1 MNQPDSSVGQMKKP
15 PSGLRKGILV
25 LGMHRSGTSALTRVL
40 HLLGCQLP
48 KQVMSGGVGNE
59 LGHWESEPIASFN
72 EEVLASAGSSWDDWL
87 PFSSD
92 WYRSPVVD
100 DFVNRGRAWLTEEF
114 GSSPLFVLKDP
125 RICRIANFW
134 LEIFA
139 AEGIEPA
146 VVVPVRNP
154 LEVGNSLNDR
164 DMMEPGYAHLL
175 WLRHILDAE
184 VASRGLKRVFCTYD
198 QLLEDWPGLADR
210 MKVGLGITW
219 PRTSA
224 SAAVEISSF
233 LTTGQRHYSNSPKL
247 TGTPISEW
255 ISKTYAVA
263 LRWSESSETESDFRI
278 LDSIRAELD
287 GASPAFAH
295 LLLPRSRS
303 GMAGDGSRRRAELE
317 AQLSDTEAKI
327 VDSQREIERLA
338 NKEQTL
344 GERLAQSEAWLA
356 EKTAQLEANASYL
369 HEFAVERDTM
379 DRRLAEVES
388 AFRQREEEVAQSE
401 ALLGEKTAQLEAAA
415 SRLDELAIERDTM
428 GHRLADVESTLRQR
442 EEEVAQVW
450 TELSMEREA
459 KVALQGEVSAR
470 ELDHS
475 ERLRT
480 LFRDK
485 ELAEQKLA
493 ETNSKSEAASNAWE
507 KRLAQEQAARE
518 IERAR
523 ADDTCTALEGERSN
537 HVATTR
543 NLALAQSDLAA
554 AQGQIHAMIGRVGQL
569 ARGARSNKW
578 LRRLLKIP
586 PIGKYNR
593 KLQRN
598 MDQILAFLAQFT
610 DAELGMPSAGR
621 EDRVLAYMLG
631 MTSSVADMPLLDRN
645 AYRALHP
652 DVAKSKID
660 PFIHYVEFGQREG
673 RSPHPL
679 LNYDY
684 YTRHYPETAR
694 YEHSALEH
702 YLRFGAPKGYD
713 PCELFSTSDYFAR
726 YPDVQHTKYN
736 PLLHYLRHPGCQPHP
751 NFDSNFYLTQYPDIA
766 RAGVNPL
773 VHFLLWGRAE
783 GRQPTPNHAA
793 RSDAVP
799 TIASRTALPAHP
811 AAHVTPLD
819 PSPVLPTTSRTQL
832 VVMIEAFYPRPD
844 HDSGSLDQV
853 NFVRIFQSLGY
864 EVAFAALLDFAPD
877 ADARRPLVDLGVK
890 CITANDYINIEEFV
904 FLNAE
909 RISAFF
915 LSRFNYGGSWIEKAR
930 TFCPHAQ
937 IIFNTV
943 DLHHIRE
950 ERRAMIENDGAAL
963 EIAKTTKEVELARIA
978 AADVTIV
985 VSESERELLET
996 LAPTADVRVIP
1007 LIREVRERS
1016 FPPFEDRNGIAFV
1029 GGFQH
1034 QPNVDAVTTFL
1045 DTIWPRILAAAPT
1058 MKFRVIGSHL
1068 PESLSRRQDRNVEW
1082 VGYVPELEPWLD
1094 KVRLTVAPLRFG
1106 AGAKGKVVSSL
1117 LSGVPVVASQI
1128 AAEGMGIA
1136 EGDGIV
1142 TADRPEDY
1150 VERVLALHD
1159 DKGLWNQTSIR
1170 GFDAVRKASSLER
1183 GVELVG
1189 QILPRLVAA

>member
-1 MNQPDSSVGQMKKP
+1 MKKP
-15 PSGLRKGILV
+15 PSGLRRGILV

-40 HLLGCQLP
+40 NLLGCQLP

-87 PFSSD
+87 PFNSD
-92 WYRSPVVD
+92 WYQSPVVH
-100 DFVNRGRAWLTEEF
+100 DFVSRGRAWLTEEF

-184 VASRGLKRVFCTYD
+184 IASRGLKRVFCTYD

-210 MKVGLGITW
+210 MKVSLGITW
-219 PRTSA
+219 PRISA

-233 LTTGQRHYSNSPKL
+233 LTTKQRHYSNSPKL
-247 TGTPISEW
+247 TGFPISEW
-255 ISKTYAVA
+255 ISKTYAIA
-263 LRWSESSETESDFRI
+263 LRWSDTGETEADLRI

-287 GASPAFAH
+287 AASPAFAH

-303 GMAGDGSRRRAELE
+303 GVAGDGSRRRAELE
-317 AQLSDTEAKI
+317 AQLSDTEARLNAAVAGLESARHDYENESVQELNQLSEK
-327 VDSQREIERLA
+327 VADSQREIERLA
-338 NKEQTL
+338 DNERIL
-344 GERLAQSEAWLA
+344 GERL
-356 EKTAQLEANASYL
+356 
-369 HEFAVERDTM
+369 
-379 DRRLAEVES
+379 
-388 AFRQREEEVAQSE
+388 AQSE

-415 SRLDELAIERDTM
+415 SGRDELAVERDAM

-450 TELSMEREA
+450 AELSTEREA
-459 KVALQGEVSAR
+459 KAALQGEFSALERDHGEQLRALSRDR
-470 ELDHS
+470 ELV
-475 ERLRT
+475 
-480 LFRDK
+480 
-485 ELAEQKLA
+485 EQKLA
-493 ETNSKSEAASNAWE
+493 DINSENDAATKAWE
-507 KRLAQEQAARE
+507 KRLAQEQASRE
-518 IERAR
+518 TERAR
-523 ADDTCTALEGERSN
+523 ADNTCAALEGERSN
-537 HVATTR
+537 HMATAR
-543 NLALAQSDLAA
+543 NLALTQSDLAA
-554 AQGQIHAMIGRVGQL
+554 AHGQIHAMIGRVGQL

-578 LRRLLKIP
+578 LRKLLKMP
-586 PIGKYNR
+586 VIGKYNR
-593 KLQRN
+593 RLQRN
-598 MDQILAFLAQFT
+598 VDQILAFLAQFT
-610 DAELGMPSAGR
+610 DTELGVPSAGR
-621 EDRVLAYMLG
+621 EDRVLAYVLG
-631 MTSSVADMPLLDRN
+631 MTSSIADMPLLDRN
-645 AYRALHP
+645 IYRALHP

-660 PFIHYVEFGQREG
+660 PFIHYLEFGQGEG

-679 LNYDY
+679 LNYAY
-684 YTRHYPETAR
+684 YTQRYPETAR
-694 YEHSALEH
+694 YGHSVLEH
-702 YLRFGAPKGYD
+702 YLRFGTAKGYD
-713 PCELFSTSDYFAR
+713 PCELFSTSDYLAR

-751 NFDSNFYLTQYPDIA
+751 SFDSNFYLTQYPDIA

-783 GRQPTPNHAA
+783 GRQPTPNRAA
-793 RSDAVP
+793 GSGHEVP
-799 TIASRTALPAHP
+799 RTASGTALLAKP
-811 AAHVTPLD
+811 AAHVTQLD
-819 PSPVLPTTSRTQL
+819 PSPDLPTTSPPPL

-853 NFVRIFQSLGY
+853 NFVKIFQSLGY
-864 EVAFAALLDFAPD
+864 EVAFAALLDFTPD
-877 ADARRPLVDLGVK
+877 ADAKRPLVDLGVK
-890 CITANDYINIEEFV
+890 CITASDYINVEEFV

-937 IIFNTV
+937 VIFNTV
-943 DLHHIRE
+943 DLHHVRE
-950 ERRAMIENDGAAL
+950 ERRALIENDDAAL
-963 EIAKTTKEVELARIA
+963 EIAKATKEGELARIA

-985 VSESERELLET
+985 VSESERDLLET

-1016 FPPFEDRNGIAFV
+1016 FPPFEDRDGIAFV

-1034 QPNVDAVTTFL
+1034 QPNIDAVTTFL
-1045 DTIWPRILAAAPT
+1045 DKIWPQILAAAPT

-1068 PESLSRRQDRNVEW
+1068 PESLSQRLDRNVEW
-1082 VGYVPELEPWLD
+1082 IGYVPELEPWLD

-1117 LSGVPVVASQI
+1117 LNGVPVVASQI

-1142 TADRPEDY
+1142 TADGPEDY
-1150 VERVLALHD
+1150 AERVLTLHD
-1159 DKGLWNQTSIR
+1159 DKGLWNQTSTR

>member
-1 MNQPDSSVGQMKKP
+1 M
-15 PSGLRKGILV
+15 
-25 LGMHRSGTSALTRVL
+25 L

-48 KQVMSGGVGNE
+48 KQVMGGGVGNE
-59 LGHWESEPIASFN
+59 LGHWESAPIASFN

-87 PFSSD
+87 PFNPD
-92 WYRSPVVD
+92 WYQSPVVH
-100 DFVNRGRAWLTEEF
+100 DFVERGRAWLTEEF

-134 LEIFA
+134 LDIFA

-184 VASRGLKRVFCTYD
+184 IASRGLKRVFCTYD

-210 MKVGLGITW
+210 MKVALGITW
-219 PRTSA
+219 PRISA
-224 SAAVEISSF
+224 SAAAEISSF
-233 LTTGQRHYSNSPKL
+233 LTTKQRHYSNSQKL
-247 TGTPISEW
+247 TGFPISEW

-263 LRWSESSETESDFRI
+263 LRWSVSSETEADFRV

-287 GASPAFAH
+287 AASPAFAH

-317 AQLSDTEAKI
+317 AQLSDAEARLNAAEARWQNARQDYENGFVQQLNHLI
-327 VDSQREIERLA
+327 EEIADSQREIERLA
-338 NKEQTL
+338 NNERIL
-344 GERLAQSEAWLA
+344 GERLAQSEASLD
-356 EKTAQLEANASYL
+356 ERTAQLEATASRL
-369 HEFAVERDTM
+369 DELAVERDTM
-379 DRRLAEVES
+379 GHRLADVES
-388 AFRQREEEVAQSE
+388 TLRQREEEVAQSE
-401 ALLGEKTAQLEAAA
+401 VSLGEKTAQFEAAV

-450 TELSMEREA
+450 AELSTEREA
-459 KVALQGEVSAR
+459 KAVLQGEFSELERDHVEQLRALSRDR
-470 ELDHS
+470 ELV
-475 ERLRT
+475 
-480 LFRDK
+480 
-485 ELAEQKLA
+485 EQKLA
-493 ETNSKSEAASNAWE
+493 EINSENEAATRAWE
-507 KRLAQEQAARE
+507 QRLAQEQASRE
-518 IERAR
+518 TERAR
-523 ADDTCTALEGERSN
+523 ADNMCTALEGERSN
-537 HVATTR
+537 HVATAR

-554 AQGQIHAMIGRVGQL
+554 TQGQLHAMIGRVGQL

-578 LRRLLKIP
+578 LRKLLKMP
-586 PIGKYNR
+586 VLRKYNR
-593 KLQRN
+593 RLQRN
-598 MDQILAFLAQFT
+598 VDQILAFLAQFT

-631 MTSSVADMPLLDRN
+631 MTSSIADMPLLDRN

-660 PFIHYVEFGQREG
+660 PFIHYLEFGQPEG

-684 YTRHYPETAR
+684 YTQRYPETAR
-694 YEHSALEH
+694 YGHSVLEH
-702 YLRFGAPKGYD
+702 YLRFGAAKGYD
-713 PCELFSTSDYFAR
+713 PCELFSTSDYLAR
-726 YPDVQHTKYN
+726 YPDVQHSKYN
-736 PLLHYLRHPGCQPHP
+736 ALIHYLRHPGCQPHP
-751 NFDSNFYLTQYPDIA
+751 SFDSNFYLTQYPDIA

-793 RSDAVP
+793 GSGHEVP
-799 TIASRTALPAHP
+799 RIASGTALLAKP
-811 AAHVTPLD
+811 AAHVTPVG
-819 PSPVLPTTSRTQL
+819 PRPVLPTVSRPPL
-832 VVMIEAFYPRPD
+832 VVMVEAFYPRPD
-844 HDSGSLDQV
+844 RDSGSLDQV
-853 NFVRIFQSLGY
+853 NFVKIFQLLGY
-864 EVAFAALLDFAPD
+864 EVAFAALLDCTPD
-877 ADARRPLVDLGVK
+877 ADAKRPLVDLGAK
-890 CITANDYINIEEFV
+890 CITASDYINVEEFV

-937 IIFNTV
+937 VIFNTV
-943 DLHHIRE
+943 DLHHVRE
-950 ERRAMIENDGAAL
+950 ERRALIENDDAAL
-963 EIAKTTKEVELARIA
+963 EIAKVTKEGELARIA

-985 VSESERELLET
+985 VSESERDLLET
-996 LAPTADVRVIP
+996 LSPTADVRVIP

-1016 FPPFEDRNGIAFV
+1016 FPPFEDRDGIAFV

-1034 QPNVDAVTTFL
+1034 QPNIDAVTTFL
-1045 DTIWPRILAAAPT
+1045 DTIWPKVLAAAPT

-1068 PESLSRRQDRNVEW
+1068 PDSLSQRQDRNVEW
-1082 VGYVPELEPWLD
+1082 IGYVPELEPWLD

-1117 LSGVPVVASQI
+1117 LSAVPVVASQI

-1142 TADRPEDY
+1142 TADGPEDY
-1150 VERVLALHD
+1150 AARVLALHD
-1159 DKGLWNQTSIR
+1159 DKELWNQASTR